1 MGKLITL
8 KDRITGESIYP
19 NIPTTAVINKNGS
32 NILGEIESKVGEI
45 NKSLNNALS
54 SITTSLNKIK
64 KLEGL
69 DISKDEKDL
78 SLNLV
83 RIQEN
88 RKELEVIEEQNAK
101 IDNKIKEGIEKS
113 NVSTESSTINNVID
127 YFDNRIYI
135 RSGKAPTSNPN
146 KQQIRVGTDGYLYIS
161 TGKVWY
167 KSKKAFLTVS
177 QPPTV
182 DINKILV
189 VVNIDTEWI
198 SNVYIWE
205 NDSLLFTL
213 SNSSNVVPLPKD
225 CENLTLTADLIY
237 EADTLQIY
245 KNDLKYEVDS
255 VDGVYYNIFK
265 NINSGDTLSINT
277 YNSSIEGDIL

>member
-213 SNSSNVVPLPKD
+213 SNSANVVPLPKD

>member
-45 NKSLNNALS
+45 NKSLNDALS

-113 NVSTESSTINNVID
+113 NVSTESSTINDVID

-182 DINKILV
+182 DLNKILV

-225 CENLTLTADLIY
+225 CENLTLTVDLIY

-265 NINSGDTLSINT
+265 NINSGDTLNINT

>member
-19 NIPTTAVINKNGS
+19 NIPTTAVINKHGS

-45 NKSLNNALS
+45 DKSLNNALS

-101 IDNKIKEGIEKS
+101 IDNKIREGIEKS

-182 DINKILV
+182 DLNKILV